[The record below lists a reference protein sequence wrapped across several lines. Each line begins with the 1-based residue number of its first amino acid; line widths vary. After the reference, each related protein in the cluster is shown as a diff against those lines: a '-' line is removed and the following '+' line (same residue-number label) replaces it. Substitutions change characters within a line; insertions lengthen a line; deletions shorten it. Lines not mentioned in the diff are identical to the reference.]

1 MPRVLLPALL
11 LAGFMLS
18 PPTLSAH
25 DWVVSAGDADY
36 QRVAGH
42 DTYRDAGPGELA
54 LIDMAAAGPQVL
66 DRIAVD
72 HTIAGPPQAVA
83 ITPDGRLAFVSAPAR
98 YDPVQKDEQAECFL
112 QVVPIQDRR
121 LGPVRRIALPSQPE
135 GLAVSPDGR
144 LLLAGLING
153 SVAIFTI
160 HGQEVALQGYLPLS
174 RGRLAGVTF
183 THDGNSALVALRD
196 EQGLAVL
203 DTEADRVSDRHQ
215 HISTG
220 VAPYALDVS
229 SDGHWAV
236 AGNVGLAGLAN
247 HGWAEAGDLDTVSLI
262 DVSRLPFRTVQY
274 LPTPSLPE
282 GVAISPDGQWVAV
295 LSMNGSQLPAGN
307 PGRHEQ
313 GVLQLFRLHDGKA
326 EEVDRRPAGP
336 GGQGVVFSRDSRQL
350 LAEYTVARQ
359 IAVFDIR
366 DGHLED
372 TGRRLSLRG
381 GPDSIRS
388 MPR

>member
-1 MPRVLLPALL
+1 MQRVALPAML
-11 LAGFMLS
+11 LASILLAPVS
-18 PPTLSAH
+18 LSAR

-42 DTYRDAGPGELA
+42 DTYQPAGPGELA
-54 LIDMAAAGPQVL
+54 LIDLSGSQPRIL
-66 DRIAVD
+66 DRIDVD
-72 HTIAGPPQAVA
+72 HTIAGPPQAAA
-83 ITPDGRLAFVSAPAR
+83 ISPDGQLAFVSAPAR
-98 YDPVQKDEQAECFL
+98 YDASGHDETAEQFL
-112 QVVPIQDRR
+112 QVVPVNHGH
-121 LGPVRRIALPSQPE
+121 LGPVQRIPLASQPE

-153 SVAIFTI
+153 SVAIFDIDGPRVTL
-160 HGQEVALQGYLPLS
+160 HGYLPLS
-174 RGRLAGVTF
+174 TGRLAGVTF
-183 THDGNSALVALRD
+183 THDGQSALVALRD

-203 DTEADRVSDRHQ
+203 DTEHDRVSDRHQ

-220 VAPYALDVS
+220 VAPYALDIS

-247 HGWAEAGDLDTVSLI
+247 HGWADAGDLDTVSLI

-282 GVAISPDGQWVAV
+282 GVAISPNGHWIAV
-295 LSMNGSQLPAGN
+295 LSMNGSQLPAGS
-307 PGRHEQ
+307 PGRHEH
-313 GVLQLFRLHDGKA
+313 GVLQLFKLQDGKA
-326 EEVDRRPAGP
+326 VETDRVVAGP
-336 GGQGVVFSRDSRQL
+336 GGQGVVFSRDNRHL
-350 LAEYTVARQ
+350 LAQYTVDRQ
-359 IAVFDIR
+359 IAVFNIEHD
-366 DGHLED
+366 HLQD
-372 TGRRLSLRG
+372 SGQRLSLRG